1 MILGII
7 LGVSGV
13 QFCVSYLCYGGG
25 LIVILE
31 NDLLC
36 VTNWWPGSSKCEG
49 IT

>member
-1 MILGII
+1 MVLGII

-13 QFCVSYLCYGGG
+13 QFCVSYLCFGC

-31 NDLLC
+31 NDVLC
-36 VTNWWPGSSKCEG
+36 VTDWWPGSSKCEG